1 MDWVEDYWS
10 LLWCMVLFLVHFGDS
25 LDDLGVLLLQ
35 CFQLLLEWL
44 ELMKYFLNL
53 LLDLS
58 CQLGKGGHDL
68 FFGRR
73 SLFFGIVLSGFF
85 CIGVCVLAYR
95 AGFFMWP
102 KTFRFDPFA
111 AGL

>member
-1 MDWVEDYWS
+1 
-10 LLWCMVLFLVHFGDS
+10 MVLFLVHFGYS

-58 CQLGKGGHDL
+58 CQLGKGGHGL
-68 FFGRR
+68 FFGCRG
-73 SLFFGIVLSGFF
+73 LFFGMVRSGLF
-85 CIGVCVLAYR
+85 CIGLFCVLAYQ
-95 AGFFMWP
+95 AGSFMRP
-102 KTFRFDPFA
+102 ETFRFDPFT